1 MGPPSVLAGG
11 PPPPASTGLIIPAG
25 TPYLSPALSIGPPAS
40 AALAGVMERWVK
52 KNKEDLFRPV
62 AGLRAGLRAVPLS
75 GTKRTK
81 KIPKTEPA
89 QLRIIRGRLV
99 PRVLFL
105 LNPDKPVFLS
115 TIH

>member
-1 MGPPSVLAGG
+1 
-11 PPPPASTGLIIPAG
+11 
-25 TPYLSPALSIGPPAS
+25 
-40 AALAGVMERWVK
+40 MERWVK

-62 AGLRAGLRAVPLS
+62 AGLRAVPLS

-115 TIH
+115 TIR